1 MINSAAKSLPND
13 TRIDNYVISKTLS
26 RGGFSYVYLAK
37 EVESGQRV
45 ILKEYMP
52 SKLAKRDAEMRV
64 VAIGDETNEYFTHG
78 RKLFLQE
85 AKALAGLKH
94 PNIVDVINFFSANGT
109 VYIVMVYEQGH
120 NLHSYI
126 KKHRG
131 FLSEQ
136 FLLTVFP
143 ALLNGLQMI
152 HKTGFLH
159 LDIKPS
165 NIHLRPGG
173 SPLLLDFGAVHP
185 IMQTRS
191 SQFTQVITPG
201 FSPIEQYNNSGYVG
215 PWTDIY
221 AVGASMRNCID
232 HRTPPEAG
240 KRHENDTMK
249 PAIEVY
255 QKKYSE
261 ELLKAIDWAM
271 EVNPE
276 LRPQSAAE
284 LLDVLPRWEHKEE
297 SA

>member
-1 MINSAAKSLPND
+1 MNLTAKSLPND

-26 RGGFSYVYLAK
+26 RGGFSFVYLAK

-52 SKLAKRDAEMRV
+52 SKLARRDAEMRV
-64 VAIGDETNEYFTHG
+64 VARGNETSEYFSHG
-78 RKLFLQE
+78 RNLFLKE

-109 VYIVMVYEQGH
+109 VYIVMVFEQGH

-143 ALLNGLQMI
+143 ALLDGLQMI
-152 HKTGFLH
+152 HTTGMLH

-165 NIHLRPGG
+165 NVHLRPGG
-173 SPLLLDFGAVHP
+173 SPLLLDFGAVHT

-232 HRTPPEAG
+232 HRTPPEAT

-249 PAIEVY
+249 PAVEVY
-255 QKKYSE
+255 QKKYPE
-261 ELLKAIDWAM
+261 KLLKAIDWAM
-271 EVNPE
+271 EVDPL

-284 LLDVLPRWEHKEE
+284 LLKVLPRWEHKEA

>member
-1 MINSAAKSLPND
+1 MNLAGKSLPND
-13 TRIDNYVISKTLS
+13 TRIDNYIISKTIS

-37 EVESGQRV
+37 EIDSGQRV

-52 SKLAKRDAEMRV
+52 SKLAKRDAEMQVIAR
-64 VAIGDETNEYFTHG
+64 DEETADYFSHG
-78 RKLFLQE
+78 RKLFLKE

-143 ALLNGLQMI
+143 ALLDGLQMI
-152 HKTGFLH
+152 HKNGLLH

-165 NIHLRPGG
+165 NVHLRPGG
-173 SPLLLDFGAVHP
+173 SPLLLDFGAVHT

-201 FSPIEQYNNSGYVG
+201 FSPIEQYNNRGYVG

-232 HRTPPEAG
+232 HRPPPEAV
-240 KRHENDTMK
+240 KRHENEIMK
-249 PAIEVY
+249 PATEVY

-261 ELLKAIDWAM
+261 KLLKAIDWAM
-271 EVNPE
+271 EVDPL
-276 LRPQSAAE
+276 LRPQNAAE
-284 LLDVLPRWEHKEE
+284 LLDVLPKWEPKEE

>member
-1 MINSAAKSLPND
+1 MISTAKSLPND

-37 EVESGQRV
+37 EVDNGQRV

-64 VAIGDETNEYFTHG
+64 VAIGDETIDYFSHG
-78 RKLFLQE
+78 RKLFLKE
-85 AKALAGLKH
+85 AQALAGLKH

-143 ALLNGLQMI
+143 PLLDGLQMI

-165 NIHLRPGG
+165 NVHLRPGG

-185 IMQTRS
+185 IMQTRQ

-232 HRTPPEAG
+232 HRTPLEAI
-240 KRHENDTMK
+240 KRHENDTLK
-249 PAIEVY
+249 PAVEVY

-261 ELLKAIDWAM
+261 ELLKAIDWAL
-271 EVNPE
+271 EVDPL
-276 LRPQSAAE
+276 LRPQNAAE
-284 LLDVLPRWEHKEE
+284 LLDVLPQWEHKEE